1 MTGTEDPAGKF
12 LAGFL
17 KTGTYPRGTCP
28 VMGEGQN
35 KKPLERRT
43 SHGKW
48 TNAEKPKLGPGSGAG
63 WGADENQRHGG
74 TDRPESHDPEKQE
87 KIERSQSQ

>member
-1 MTGTEDPAGKF
+1 MTGTEDPSGKF

-48 TNAEKPKLGPGSGAG
+48 TNAEKPKAGPGPGAG
-63 WGADENQRHGG
+63 WGADENQRHSG
-74 TDRPESHDPEKQE
+74 TGCSESYDAAHEE